1 VAARSAM
8 PSARLIPRWDMN
20 DITLDERSPDLSD
33 AAYSC
38 TFPGHGMCV
47 VWPAHS
53 ANGDLVQVHIPVQEL
68 SDASAAS
75 GGDHFG
81 AHSAQINRALADF
94 KPRIQDRV
102 SNSRPVDG
110 RIVLGLR
117 SLRRP

>member
-1 VAARSAM
+1 MAARSAM

-68 SDASAAS
+68 SDASEAA
-75 GGDHFG
+75 GREGFG
-81 AHSAQINRALADF
+81 ANSTKINRALRDF
-94 KPRIQDRV
+94 KSRIQGRV
-102 SNSRPVDG
+102 SNSSAVDG
-110 RIVLGLR
+110 RIVLSLG
-117 SLRRP
+117 SLRGP